1 MSTTPV
7 AIVMGSKS
15 DLDIVQGAFDI
26 LDKFGVKFTARV
38 LSAHRTPAEAAEF
51 AATAEDKGFKVFAHY
66 VYKGFTLTEKAEA
79 LGAYKPHTQRISLGI
94 QYIIPVL

>member
-1 MSTTPV
+1 MNTTPV

-38 LSAHRTPAEAAEF
+38 L
-51 AATAEDKGFKVFAHY
+51 
-66 VYKGFTLTEKAEA
+66 
-79 LGAYKPHTQRISLGI
+79 PHTAPLLKPLNLQRLAKKRVTKSLFAPQAWLLI
-94 QYIIPVL
+94 WAA